1 MNHSRCDWVTKD
13 QIYIDYHD
21 NEWGKPL
28 YDDKKLFE
36 MLNLEIMQA
45 GLSWLT
51 VLKKRKAFQKYFD
64 KFDAKLI
71 SNYDDNKFNQLLNT
85 PEIIRNKRKI
95 RNIIDNAKAYLKLK
109 ESKVSFSDFLWS
121 FVDNKP
127 IINHRTDSSCIPS
140 QTDISIKLSKAL
152 KELGFTGVGP
162 TTVYSF
168 MQAVGMVN
176 DHTQDCFLHVP
187 I

>member
-1 MNHSRCDWVTKD
+1 MNYSRCDWVTKD

-71 SNYDDNKFNQLLNT
+71 SKYDDNKFNQLLNT
-85 PEIIRNKRKI
+85 PEIIRNK
-95 RNIIDNAKAYLKLK
+95 
-109 ESKVSFSDFLWS
+109 
-121 FVDNKP
+121 
-127 IINHRTDSSCIPS
+127 
-140 QTDISIKLSKAL
+140 
-152 KELGFTGVGP
+152 
-162 TTVYSF
+162 
-168 MQAVGMVN
+168 
-176 DHTQDCFLHVP
+176 
-187 I
+187 

>member
-1 MNHSRCDWVTKD
+1 MNYSRCDWVTKD

-45 GLSWLT
+45 GLSWLII
-51 VLKKRKAFQKYFD
+51 LKKRKKFHKYFD

-71 SNYDDNKFNQLLNT
+71 SKYDDDKFNQLLNT

-95 RNIIDNAKAYLKLK
+95 RNIIDNANAYLKLK
-109 ESKVSFSDFLWS
+109 ESKSFADFLWS

-127 IINHRTDSSCIPS
+127 IINHWEDCSCVPS

-152 KELGFTGVGP
+152 KKLGFTGVGP
-162 TTVYSF
+162 TTTYSF

-176 DHTQDCFLHVP
+176 DHTQNCFLHAS